1 MSRHGKIARLPLTLR
16 EELNQRLQNG
26 EPGDRLLAWLNPRPE
41 VQTILKEQ
49 FAGVPIS
56 KQNLHE
62 WRAGGFAEW
71 EFKRD
76 LKYDAAETKA
86 DGAELDAVTDGSL
99 ADHLSTVLTARY
111 ASLIR
116 SWRGE
121 TTDEFRAQLTVLRAL
136 IQDVSLLR
144 RWDHSAVKI
153 SLATARLED
162 QREKAHQ
169 AELAELAQKV
179 QRQQDFIQILESMVS
194 DPPAAPPKPPEPQPA
209 KIPVAASRE
218 SAVDLPQSNPVKVSQ
233 STFTSPPS
241 DGTAAKTS
249 TPAQVSPN
257 PAALPAPAESDP
269 VKAGQTFVAIPLKA
283 AVPAQFKMKNAA

>member
-26 EPGDRLLAWLNPRPE
+26 EPGDRLLAWLNPLPE
-41 VQTILKEQ
+41 VQTILKDQ
-49 FAGVPIS
+49 FEGVPIS

-179 QRQQDFIQILESMVS
+179 QRQQDFIQILESMVTDS
-194 DPPAAPPKPPEPQPA
+194 PATSPPSPAQPARPAKSKQTSHSSHSSPPSPPPASSEPQPV
-209 KIPVAASRE
+209 KVPVAASRE
-218 SAVDLPQSNPVKVSQ
+218 SAAASPASNPVKVSQ
-233 STFTSPPS
+233 SKSKWFFETVRPT
-241 DGTAAKTS
+241 DRR
-249 TPAQVSPN
+249 
-257 PAALPAPAESDP
+257 E
-269 VKAGQTFVAIPLKA
+269 
-283 AVPAQFKMKNAA
+283 